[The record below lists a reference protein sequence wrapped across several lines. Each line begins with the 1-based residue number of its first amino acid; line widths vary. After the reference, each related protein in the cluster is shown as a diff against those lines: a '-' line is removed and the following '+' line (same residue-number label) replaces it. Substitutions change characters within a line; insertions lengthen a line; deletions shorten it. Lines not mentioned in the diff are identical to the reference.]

1 MESIKTL
8 KKDLNFLYKIKEKLE
23 DGVWPKELEFKKRG
37 YNIFTLKLPSDGYLY
52 PEDETITGIL
62 KTIDKHIEIS
72 QKLIAQY
79 QIEQRKRSI
88 LMYTIEG
95 KIKEILKEAEVSG
108 IDEWDAIVYIY
119 EYLDKTYD

>member
-23 DGVWPKELEFKKRG
+23 DGIWPKELEIKKRG
-37 YNIFTLKLPSDGYLY
+37 YDIFTLKLPSDGYLY
-52 PEDETITGIL
+52 PKDETIESVL
-62 KTIDKHIEIS
+62 EVIDKNIEIF

-79 QIEQRKRSI
+79 QIKQRKRSI

>member
-8 KKDLNFLYKIKEKLE
+8 KKDLDFLYKIKEKLK

-37 YNIFTLKLPSDGYLY
+37 YDILTLKLPSDGYLY

>member
-23 DGVWPKELEFKKRG
+23 DGIWPKELEFKKRG
-37 YNIFTLKLPSDGYLY
+37 YNIFTLKLPSDEYLY
-52 PEDETITGIL
+52 PKDETIESVL
-62 KTIDKHIEIS
+62 EVIDKNIEIF

-79 QIEQRKRSI
+79 QIGQRKRSI

-95 KIKEILKEAEVSG
+95 KIKEILKEAEIAG
-108 IDEWDAIVYIY
+108 IDEYDAIVYIY
-119 EYLDKTYD
+119 KYLDKTYD

>member
-23 DGVWPKELEFKKRG
+23 DGIWPKELEFKKRG
-37 YNIFTLKLPSDGYLY
+37 YDILTLKLPSDGYLY